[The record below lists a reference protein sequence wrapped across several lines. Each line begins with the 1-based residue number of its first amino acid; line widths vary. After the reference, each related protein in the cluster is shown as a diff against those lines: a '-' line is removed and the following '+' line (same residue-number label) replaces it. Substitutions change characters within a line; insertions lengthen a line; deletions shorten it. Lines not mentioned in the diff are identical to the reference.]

1 MRPLQDTRN
10 IGRVLAE
17 LGRRGMDL
25 EVNSRLVLPRWP
37 WMGPNGTVVG
47 FD

>member
-1 MRPLQDTRN
+1 MPLLQDTRN